1 MDKFDLVY
9 KKYKDLP
16 INRTIFM
23 SLIVTVLREKKMHT
37 LDSSISEDII
47 FMNEMDKEIT
57 IYLKNQIE
65 YYNDIDSEIYLIEKY
80 KYVFLLPKINEITF
94 SNVEKEKIIID
105 ALKEYKGQTIFSE
118 HLVIYIKQKYLNNK
132 ENKQKVNLKKLRKI
146 LLSQEEILEEKENID
161 VLYKYFIDIE
171 DLNIVMELGS
181 TTSIKSA
188 IMGGLGISTISKW
201 AIQDLVKSGKVKIL
215 NIEGLTLKR
224 NFHIILNKEKFQSEA
239 TGKFLDFLDV
249 DNINQ
254 ILEL

>member
-16 INRTIFM
+16 IDRTIFM

-37 LDSSISEDII
+37 LDSNISEDII

-118 HLVIYIKQKYLNNK
+118 HLITYIKQKYLNNK
-132 ENKQKVNLKKLRKI
+132 ENKQKVNLEKLRKLLLESIREYVI
-146 LLSQEEILEEKENID
+146 LNESEGGG
-161 VLYKYFIDIE
+161 KYDASRIFRTAAKCFARKCA
-171 DLNIVMELGS
+171 GACS
-181 TTSIKSA
+181 
-188 IMGGLGISTISKW
+188 
-201 AIQDLVKSGKVKIL
+201 SGKCGIL
-215 NIEGLTLKR
+215 
-224 NFHIILNKEKFQSEA
+224 
-239 TGKFLDFLDV
+239 
-249 DNINQ
+249 
-254 ILEL
+254 